1 MSVPEPLLLYF
12 LGEYMKPHT
21 WIQVRLF
28 RYPFTDEKPEATRTE
43 GVASGE
49 GLRPDAKA
57 AFSPAPRTAHTSFF
71 PPSFVVLPGTKNPSY
86 FLTKMCFV
94 TNHLVPFHTELA

>member
-1 MSVPEPLLLYF
+1 
-12 LGEYMKPHT
+12 MKPHT

-28 RYPFTDEKPEATRTE
+28 CYPFTDEKPEAARAE
-43 GVASGE
+43 GAASGV

-57 AFSPAPRTAHTSFF
+57 AFSPGLAQLPRPFF
-71 PPSFVVLPGTKNPSY
+71 PSFVVLPGTKNPSY